1 MIEGQARKTLCNGIW
16 RRRMF
21 KIQGNLLFH
30 KVGTLQLYKEFSKSS
45 TSTTCQE
52 VVNCIADA
60 KPFYGTKL
68 LSDLQPG
75 CVFLITIFISNK
87 SATQLWKR
95 RRHSSLTI
103 LLDIILYIWKSQTLW
118 AVFLKSECILHI
130 YAACWMVVVTVLTN
144 AYWTYL
150 SFEINAISRADSALT
165 QQILASSCKQTLWN
179 SV

>member
-1 MIEGQARKTLCNGIW
+1 M
-16 RRRMF
+16 
-21 KIQGNLLFH
+21 
-30 KVGTLQLYKEFSKSS
+30 QLYKYSKSS

-52 VVNCIADA
+52 VVNCLADA

-103 LLDIILYIWKSQTLW
+103 LLDIILYIWTSQNLW

-130 YAACWMVVVTVLTN
+130 YAACWMVVVTVLSN
-144 AYWTYL
+144 VCRLNISIFWNQRYQQGWFCTYT
-150 SFEINAISRADSALT
+150 ADRCF
-165 QQILASSCKQTLWN
+165 ILQTEFHN
-179 SV
+179 V